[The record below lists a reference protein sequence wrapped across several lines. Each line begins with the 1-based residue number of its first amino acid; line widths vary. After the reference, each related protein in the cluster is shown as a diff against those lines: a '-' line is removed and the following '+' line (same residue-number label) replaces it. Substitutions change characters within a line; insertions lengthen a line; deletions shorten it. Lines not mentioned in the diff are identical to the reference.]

1 MDKTETYEIILA
13 ITSAEI
19 EAARA
24 LFLEYQ
30 KWLNVS
36 LCFQDFETELA
47 TLPGKYALPVGRLY
61 LIKHGDDFIGCI
73 ALRKIADGICEMKR
87 LYIKPEHQGHGL
99 GKRLVDLIIKDAKEI
114 GYKAMRLDTIKEK
127 MPNAVDIYEKHGFK
141 KIEKYYDNPNPH
153 TLFMELK
160 LLE

>member
-1 MDKTETYEIILA
+1 MSKTQTYQIIEVSSKEEIKA
-13 ITSAEI
+13 VK
-19 EAARA
+19 A

-36 LCFQDFETELA
+36 LCFQGFNEELA
-47 TLPGKYALPVGRLY
+47 GLPGKYAPPEGRLY
-61 LIKHGDDFIGCI
+61 LVKAGNEYIGCI
-73 ALRKIADGICEMKR
+73 GLRKISNGICEMKR
-87 LYIKPEHQGHGL
+87 LYIKPEHQGRGL
-99 GKRLVDLIIKDAKEI
+99 GKKLVQLLIEDAKQI
-114 GYKAMRLDTIKEK
+114 GYSSMRLDTIKEK

-160 LLE
+160 F